1 MSYLKHYKKRTFKN
15 KVKYHIQKT
24 TTLILSF
31 TAMLFILNS
40 SINWLSNYQGFV
52 TETKHILEIS
62 SVEAE
67 VSPQVGQAVE
77 AQVETVGQV
86 NGSEKSLT
94 SIENLIASY
103 FPDNTEDAIRVFQA
117 ESGLNPDCPS
127 VTDITK
133 DGYVYSYGL
142 AQINLTVSNIGG
154 VDCSKAFKGRNNN
167 AIVVDKALYNQ
178 CVKLAK
184 DPDLNLDCAQKKFQ
198 GRGNWSSW
206 GVVNNGTVK
215 I

>member
-24 TTLILSF
+24 TTLILCF
-31 TAMLFILNS
+31 TAILFILNS

-67 VSPQVGQAVE
+67 VSPQVGQVVE
-77 AQVETVGQV
+77 AQAETVGQA

-94 SIENLIASY
+94 SIENLLSSY
-103 FPDNTEDAIRVFQA
+103 FPTDKVMLEIARA

-127 VTDITK
+127 QTDITK
-133 DGYVYSYGL
+133 DGKVYSWGIYQL
-142 AQINLTVSNIGG
+142 NLTQHVING
-154 VDCSKAFKGRNNN
+154 VDCTKAFKGKNNQ
-167 AIVVDKALYNQ
+167 ATVVDTELYNK

-184 DPDLNLDCAQKKFQ
+184 DPIINITTAKKIL
-198 GRGNWSSW
+198 GNGNYNAW
-206 GVVNNGTVK
+206 GCVLNGTVK